1 MEINSASSFMFQQG
15 SLSPRFS
22 VADRQAQ
29 TGDPAR
35 STEES
40 DKMTPRQTNPESARQ
55 LRTLQSRDR
64 EVRAHE
70 QAHLAVAGRYAT
82 SGANL
87 DYQKG
92 PDGKRY
98 AVGGEVNIDTRPV
111 PGDPRATA
119 LKAEVIRRAA
129 LAPGNPS
136 AQDRRVA
143 AEASQM
149 AAEARLELQQE
160 NSGIID
166 KPDPGAGLEQR
177 LSHSGAD
184 NQPAEERI
192 IDLLA

>member
-1 MEINSASSFMFQQG
+1 MEISSASSSIYQQG
-15 SLSPRFS
+15 NPSLRPSL
-22 VADRQAQ
+22 ADRQAQ
-29 TGDPAR
+29 AGEPAR
-35 STEES
+35 ATGESNKTPPQRTDPES
-40 DKMTPRQTNPESARQ
+40 DRQ

-87 DYQKG
+87 DFQKG

-98 AVGGEVNIDTRPV
+98 AVGGEVAIDTRPV
-111 PGDPRATA
+111 PGDPRSTV

-129 LAPGNPS
+129 LAPSNPS

-160 NSGIID
+160 NSGMID
-166 KPDPGAGLEQR
+166 KPNPGERLEQR
-177 LSHSGAD
+177 LSRSGAG
-184 NQPAEERI
+184 NQPAEEQT